1 MKSQSHRFTNEKLIE
16 ILSLSQNATAIYTG
30 EEITIQMANDEM
42 ISFWGKDRSIIGQ
55 PLADAVPELLGQPFL
70 DLLRDVWNTGI
81 TYTSK
86 NAPVQLN
93 IDGIL
98 KTYYFDFVYRAINDD
113 TGKVDCI
120 LHTATDVTELNINR
134 NLIAHAKEQQ
144 EALNREQVL
153 NLALTSANDQL
164 GLANEDLAAALEE
177 LSATNDELKQTQDQL
192 QQTNQLLETRVK
204 ERTSKIA
211 DLFQELEAA
220 NEELLASLEELA
232 ASEYQTRNIIEHA
245 PFPIG
250 VYTGPEM
257 QITFANKAITDVWGK
272 GSEVVGKYYKEV
284 LPELENQKV
293 YGQLSQ
299 VYATGDTFEARNQRI
314 DLLIDNE
321 LKTFYFNYIFTPLRN
336 ASGQIYAVMNTAA
349 DVTDVVMSKQTI
361 EKSAVELAE
370 LNEELAAINEE
381 MVAVNEELATVNEE
395 LTASNEE
402 QVSINNELTELYDQL
417 RISQDELQLAID
429 AAGMGTFDLNP
440 QSGRF
445 TGNELIKSW
454 FGLQPEDEIELSNA
468 TSVIAPADRARV
480 NEAILKALDF
490 RSGGKY
496 EEYYTIISQENAEP
510 RIVRAKGKA
519 LFNAQNQPTRLSGV
533 LQDVT
538 VQVTSHEKLQQLI
551 NDLAAS
557 EKKFRSLISQAPVAI
572 NVFKSKDLIIE
583 SANEK
588 ILEIWDKTE
597 AINGQK
603 FEDAVPEVIGQ
614 PFIGLLLE
622 VLATGKAYYGLESKA
637 LILKGNVT
645 EERYFN
651 FVYQPVVEDDGS
663 INSILHVATEVTEQV
678 NARKEIADIN
688 TRLNIA
694 IDAGALGST
703 EVDIASGNMICN
715 EHWKKCFG
723 RTKDE
728 PFSYP
733 DLFNAMLPQY
743 RDKIRELVTIAKETN
758 TIYKGEYEVM
768 WPDGSIHWINAHGKA
783 RYDAN
788 GNAVKLVGI
797 ISDVTELK
805 QDEQR
810 KNDFIAMVS
819 HELKTPLTS
828 LTGYVQML
836 QRKASKNGDGFTAG
850 ALESA
855 NKQVRKMTTMI
866 NGFLNVSRLESG
878 KIHIERQHF
887 DMAQLIREVEVE
899 FLVTVNT
906 HKIMFSDIEKTMIE
920 ADRDKIGQVINNFIS
935 NAVKYSP
942 ASHTITV
949 SCKTAQDQVI
959 VAVTDQGK
967 GIRPEDQQ
975 RLFERYYRVKD
986 QPANIS
992 GFGIGLYLCAEVIH
1006 RHNGKIWVES
1016 ELDKGSTFY
1025 FSLPLQ

>member
-30 EEITIQMANDEM
+30 EESTIQMANDVM
-42 ISFWGKDRSIIGQ
+42 IGYWGKDRSVIGR
-55 PLADAVPELLGQPFL
+55 PLTDAVPELMGQPFSN
-70 DLLRDVWNTGI
+70 LLREVWNTGI

-93 IDGIL
+93 INDTL
-98 KTYYFDFVYRAINDD
+98 STYYFDFVYRAITD
-113 TGKVDCI
+113 TEGKVDCI
-120 LHTATDVTELNINR
+120 LHTATDVTELNENR

-144 EALNREQVL
+144 EALSREQVF
-153 NLALTSANDQL
+153 NLALISANDQ
-164 GLANEDLAAALEE
+164 
-177 LSATNDELKQTQDQL
+177 LKQTQDQL
-192 QQTNQLLETRVK
+192 QQTNEQLEIRVK

-211 DLFQELEAA
+211 DLFQELEAL
-220 NEELLASLEELA
+220 NEELVASLEELA

-250 VYTGPEM
+250 VYTGSEM
-257 QITFANKAITDVWGK
+257 QISFANKAITDVWGK
-272 GSEVVGKYYKEV
+272 GTEVIGKYYREV
-284 LPELENQKV
+284 LPELENQHV
-293 YGQLSQ
+293 YEQLSQ
-299 VYATGDTFEARNQRI
+299 VYTTGNSFEAKNQRI
-314 DLLIDNE
+314 DLLIGTE

-336 ASGQIYAVMNTAA
+336 KGGQIYGVMNTAA
-349 DVTDVVMSKQTI
+349 DVTDVIINKQII
-361 EKSAVELAE
+361 EKSA
-370 LNEELAAINEE
+370 EELAALNEEMAVINEE

-402 QVSINNELTELYDQL
+402 QLSVNNELTELYDKL

-440 QSGRF
+440 QSGKF

-454 FGLQPEDEIELSNA
+454 FGLQPEEEIELSSA
-468 TSVIAPADRARV
+468 TSVIAAADRTRV

-490 RSGGKY
+490 RSGGNY
-496 EEYYTIISQENAEP
+496 EEYYTIINPGNAEP

-519 LFNAQNQPTRLSGV
+519 LFDAENNPTRLSGV

-538 VQVTSHEKLQQLI
+538 EQVRSHEKLQQLL
-551 NDLAAS
+551 NELAGS
-557 EKKFRSLISQAPVAI
+557 EKKFRSLIRQAPVAI
-572 NVFKSKDLIIE
+572 NVFKTKDLVIE

-588 ILEIWDKTE
+588 MLEIWNKTD

-603 FEDAVPEVIGQ
+603 FIDAVPEVIGQ
-614 PFIGLLLE
+614 PFLALLQE
-622 VLATGKAYYGLESKA
+622 VFATGKAYYGLESKA
-637 LILKGNVT
+637 LIQKADIA

-651 FVYQPVVEDDGS
+651 FIYQPVIEEDGS
-663 INSILHVATEVTEQV
+663 IDSILHIATEVTEQV
-678 NARKEIADIN
+678 NSRKEIAEIN

-703 EVDIASGNMICN
+703 EVDIASGNMISN
-715 EHWKKCFG
+715 ENWKKCFG

-733 DLFNAMLPQY
+733 DLFSAMLPQY
-743 RDKIRELVTIAKETN
+743 REKIRELVTIAQETN

-783 RYDAN
+783 RYNAN
-788 GNAVKLVGI
+788 GKAVKMVGI
-797 ISDVTELK
+797 ISDVTERK

-828 LTGYVQML
+828 LTAYVQML
-836 QRKASKNGDGFTAG
+836 QRRAGKSGDSFTAG

-878 KIHIERQHF
+878 KIHIEIQHF
-887 DMAQLIREVEVE
+887 DMAQLIREVEEE

-906 HKIMFSDIEKTMIE
+906 HEVIFTDMQEIIIE

-942 ASHTITV
+942 ATQTITV
-949 SCKTAQDQVI
+949 SCIASHGQVT

-967 GIRPEDQQ
+967 GIRTEDQQ
-975 RLFERYYRVKD
+975 HLFERYYRVKD

-992 GFGIGLYLCAEVIH
+992 GFGIGLYLCAEVIQ
-1006 RHNGKIWVES
+1006 RHNGRIWVES

-1025 FSLPLQ
+1025 FSLPVG